1 MNSQLI
7 LDTVL
12 IATVGF
18 GVVIFVFL
26 RFGLG
31 LATRIFG
38 TVLPMAVVDAS
49 ITNATSGL
57 AFTSPVKLAGY
68 AIGIC
73 GTIYLTYWLHR
84 SVVVALANRATGLQ
98 ASTAQL
104 GATAK
109 ETAATAAQQAAMVA
123 QVTTTVQEI
132 RATSLAAAENA
143 KSVLADANEAL
154 RVSRE
159 GRDAVAEARRVM
171 ELVSQVT
178 SIVDTVSE
186 LAEKSN
192 LLAVNASIEAAKA
205 GEHGRG
211 FAVVAAEVRSLAEQS
226 KSATRQIRDAIQ
238 RTEQGRKAVDVAAE
252 VITRLARVLDETTDK
267 TKGIAG
273 ATQQQAAGIQQI
285 TDAMTSVAGGA
296 QSSAVAAR
304 QIEQAVREL
313 EGYTQGLRSFIS
325 GERRA
330 AS

>member
-7 LDTVL
+7 IDTVL
-12 IATVGF
+12 IGSVGF
-18 GVVIFVFL
+18 LVVFFIYW
-26 RFGLG
+26 RFGTG

-38 TVLPMAVVDAS
+38 TVIPMAVVDAT

-57 AFTSPVKLAGY
+57 PFTSTPKLIAF
-68 AIGIC
+68 AIGIL
-73 GTIYLTYWLHR
+73 GTIYLTFWLHR
-84 SVVVALANRATGLQ
+84 SVVVALENRATGLQ

-104 GATAK
+104 GSTAK

-132 RATSLAAAENA
+132 HATSLAAANSA
-143 KSVLADANEAL
+143 KAVLTDASEAL

-159 GRDAVAEARRVM
+159 GGTAVAEARRIM
-171 ELVSQVT
+171 ELIGQVT

-211 FAVVAAEVRSLAEQS
+211 FAVVAAEVRNLAEQS

-238 RTEQGRKAVDVAAE
+238 RTEQGRRAVEVAAE
-252 VITRLARVLDETTDK
+252 VITRLSHVLDDTTDK
-267 TKGIAG
+267 AKGIAG

-285 TDAMTSVAGGA
+285 TDAMSSVAEGA
-296 QSSAVAAR
+296 QSSAAAAR
-304 QIEQAVREL
+304 QIDQAVRDL
-313 EGYTQGLRSFIS
+313 EEFTLGLRVFIS
-325 GERRA
+325 GRHR
-330 AS
+330 ST

>member
-1 MNSQLI
+1 MNTQFVI
-7 LDTVL
+7 DTVL
-12 IATVGF
+12 IGSVGF
-18 GVVIFVFL
+18 AVVVFVYI

-38 TVLPMAVVDAS
+38 TIIPMAVVDAT

-57 AFTSPVKLAGY
+57 GFASSTKLIGY
-68 AIGIC
+68 GIGIC

-84 SVVVALANRATGLQ
+84 GVVVALMDRATGLQ

-104 GATAK
+104 GVTAK
-109 ETAATAAQQAAMVA
+109 ETAATATEQAAMVA

-132 RATSLAAAENA
+132 QATSTAAADNA
-143 KSVLADANEAL
+143 RSVLTDANEAL
-154 RVSRE
+154 RVTRE

-171 ELVSQVT
+171 ELVAQVT
-178 SIVDTVSE
+178 SIVDAVSE

-238 RTEQGRKAVDVAAE
+238 RTEQGRRAIDIAAE
-252 VITRLARVLDETTDK
+252 VIARLSHVLDDTTDK
-267 TKGIAG
+267 AKGIAG

-285 TDAMTSVAGGA
+285 TDAMSSVAEGA
-296 QSSAVAAR
+296 QSSAEAAR
-304 QIEQAVREL
+304 QIEQAVGEL
-313 EGYTQGLRSFIS
+313 QGYTTGLRAFI
-325 GERRA
+325 GGGRRSA
-330 AS
+330 